1 MEGRGNGRS
10 WNWRVR
16 MLSGDGLGR
25 ELGSAFRVRH
35 GTGLVLSFSSRLM
48 PGIIQVQPIVV
59 SEGHPSHPIDILIVK
74 EETGGLMWAH
84 GSEPVIQLGTVLAMK
99 PTPKYLIELASGEM
113 RRLSKGSAEDSEL
126 LIVLYI
132 VLLVAH
138 VPVRGV
144 LDEIIKVPA
153 LQRLREL
160 HMRPL

>member
-1 MEGRGNGRS
+1 
-10 WNWRVR
+10 
-16 MLSGDGLGR
+16 
-25 ELGSAFRVRH
+25 
-35 GTGLVLSFSSRLM
+35 M

-99 PTPKYLIELASGEM
+99 PTPKYLVELASGEM
-113 RRLSKGSAEDSEL
+113 RRLLKGSAEDSEL